1 MPTFRF
7 VEFIL
12 PSHTLGVAA
21 RWNSKKAALDSSAK
35 ERWTINSNG
44 LAVFSVSRQCI
55 YEVNVLSTG
64 TPMSLTR
71 LPVGVEY
78 LVFATGNVKEMGGNA
93 PQLRTSTFLG
103 LLVGPHSGGK
113 NGRR

>member
-7 VEFIL
+7 GEFTL

-21 RWNSKKAALDSSAK
+21 RWNSQKAALGSSAK
-35 ERWTINSNG
+35 ERWTINSNR

-55 YEVNVLSTG
+55 FEVNVLSRG

-71 LPVGVEY
+71 LIVGVEY
-78 LVFATGNVKEMGGNA
+78 LVFATGNVGKMGGNA
-93 PQLRTSTFLG
+93 PQ
-103 LLVGPHSGGK
+103 
-113 NGRR
+113 